1 MEASFGYIGNAIA
14 PYGEAPFRAQA
25 IGELYAYLPLTPN
38 NEAQLAAVSPDS
50 RQNADY
56 GFSVGR
62 GSFCL
67 HAAQQ
72 WIALAFRVKLNDVGL
87 ENGKRSAALMNSRDS
102 LIDHPQRRDTVLG
115 KWGLRHICDGAYAS
129 HSR

>member
-1 MEASFGYIGNAIA
+1 MEASFHLIVRTIV
-14 PYGEAPFRAQA
+14 PDHEAPFRAQA
-25 IGELYAYLPLTPN
+25 IGELYTYLPLTPN
-38 NEAQLAAVSPDS
+38 NEAQLAAVPPYS

-67 HAAQQ
+67 DAAVGK

-87 ENGKRSAALMNSRDS
+87 ENGK
-102 LIDHPQRRDTVLG
+102 
-115 KWGLRHICDGAYAS
+115 
-129 HSR
+129 HSTTLTQSPDLP